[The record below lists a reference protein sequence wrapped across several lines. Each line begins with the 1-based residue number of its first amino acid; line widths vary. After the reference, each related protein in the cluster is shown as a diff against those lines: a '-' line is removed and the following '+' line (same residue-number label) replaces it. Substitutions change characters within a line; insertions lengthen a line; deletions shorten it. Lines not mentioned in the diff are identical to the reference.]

1 MLHVTD
7 LYRPYNDPDDHWDLA
22 CAYALARRGD
32 AELLGV
38 FIDYPQREQN
48 TDPDVLAV
56 AQMNRLTGKA
66 VPVMVGSPR
75 WIEPEDAAKAENE
88 PALRGI
94 RSLLEI
100 LRRSPRPVVISVL
113 GSCRDVAM
121 AGRLEPDLFAE
132 KCAAIYLNAGSGTPD
147 EAKAGRLEWN
157 VQLDPRAYAAM
168 FALPCPVYWMPCFE
182 EAPVFQVSEYG
193 TFYRFRQGDVLPQL
207 SDGVQNFF
215 AYVFLQGGS
224 EAPRATAESL
234 RPNWLRYLEGP
245 KDSQLL
251 ARVNAMDRNM
261 WCTGGFLHAV
271 GKTVTRDGQIVP
283 LGRGKGPGVHV
294 RSRAGHVL
302 GKGRDA
308 VAGGGQFAQATALSR
323 SRSTAV
329 SRRHDLGPE
338 ESAGGIAMTSGAS
351 SVFCDWNDWWND
363 WGLVH
368 FSASRL
374 VLREERKPK
383 SMDLSRRVAKRR
395 VAKLRVSGWR

>member
-1 MLHVTD
+1 MTAATKTIRILLAVAIALSILSMAPAFCNRLSAREPDPQKPSDEAPLASTHKPVPMIHVTD

-32 AELLGV
+32 ADLLGV
-38 FIDYPQREQN
+38 FIDHPHREQN

-56 AQMNRLTGKA
+56 AQMNFLTGKA

-100 LRRSPRPVVISVL
+100 LRRSPQPVVISVL
-113 GSCRDVAM
+113 GSCRDVAL
-121 AGRLEPDLFAE
+121 AGRLEPDLFAA
-132 KCAAIYLNAGSGTPD
+132 KCAAVYLNAGSGTPD

-168 FALPCPVYWMPCFE
+168 FELPCPVYWMPCFE
-182 EAPVFQVSEYG
+182 VAPLFHVSEYG
-193 TFYRFRQGDVLPQL
+193 TFYRFRQGDVLPHL

-215 AYVFLQGGS
+215 AYMFLQGGS
-224 EAPRATAESL
+224 EAGRATAESL

-245 KDSQLL
+245 KNPQLS

-283 LGRGKGPGVHV
+283 LGHAKDPVFTFDPVQITCSEKGVTRWQAGASSPKRLLFHV
-294 RSRAGHVL
+294 RDPQQYPA
-302 GKGRDA
+302 
-308 VAGGGQFAQATALSR
+308 
-323 SRSTAV
+323 
-329 SRRHDLGPE
+329 
-338 ESAGGIAMTSGAS
+338 AMTSA
-351 SVFCDWNDWWND
+351 
-363 WGLVH
+363 L
-368 FSASRL
+368 
-374 VLREERKPK
+374 K
-383 SMDLSRRVAKRR
+383 SLLAE
-395 VAKLRVSGWR
+395 LP